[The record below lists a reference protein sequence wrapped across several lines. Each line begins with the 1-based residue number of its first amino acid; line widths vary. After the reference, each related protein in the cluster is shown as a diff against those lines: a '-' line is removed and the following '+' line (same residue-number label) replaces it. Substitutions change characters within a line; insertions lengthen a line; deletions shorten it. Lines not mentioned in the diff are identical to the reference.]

1 MGRILAIDFGTKR
14 TGIAVTDPLKIIASP
29 LTTVRTHLLQPF
41 LQTYISENEVEALV
55 LGFPKRLNNTDTDTT
70 AAVRRLEAELK
81 KKYPLIPVHLI
92 DERFTSVLAK
102 RSMIENGIKK
112 KDRQDKSEVDMVS
125 ATIILQSFMESSTR
139 Y

>member
-41 LQTYISENEVEALV
+41 LQTYISENEVETLV

>member
-70 AAVRRLEAELK
+70 AAVRRLETELK
-81 KKYPLIPVHLI
+81 KKYPQIPVHLI

-125 ATIILQSFMESSTR
+125 ATIILQSFMER
-139 Y
+139 I